1 MVTSANS
8 STLRAQLFRIFEDRT
23 YKPPP
28 LPAVALEMASLASK
42 ADVNVGDVVRLL
54 ERDQTLAGAVM
65 RLVGSPILAGRSGAL
80 VDGRGDAPAA
90 LWGLSNELSL
100 IVANHHHEHT
110 GNSVRIAVVVNIAES
125 ALRCSHRGPAASV
138 RDCCEFDRGQQ
149 NVARIEGRRPRS
161 HRRRCGA
168 DFA

>member
-80 VDGRGDAPAA
+80 VDGRGDAP
-90 LWGLSNELSL
+90 G
-100 IVANHHHEHT
+100 H
-110 GNSVRIAVVVNIAES
+110 
-125 ALRCSHRGPAASV
+125 SHRP
-138 RDCCEFDRGQQ
+138 
-149 NVARIEGRRPRS
+149 
-161 HRRRCGA
+161 RCGVSPTS
-168 DFA
+168 FR

>member
-54 ERDQTLAGAVM
+54 ERAQTLAGAVM
-65 RLVGSPILAGRSGAL
+65 RLVGSPILAGRGPVRSL
-80 VDGRGDAPAA
+80 TDAVMHLGIRTVRAV
-90 LWGLSNELSL
+90 GSL
-100 IVANHHHEHT
+100 QRAF
-110 GNSVRIAVVVNIAES
+110 A
-125 ALRCSHRGPAASV
+125 
-138 RDCCEFDRGQQ
+138 DRRQSPSRAHG
-149 NVARIEGRRPRS
+149 
-161 HRRRCGA
+161 
-168 DFA
+168 